1 MQMLEFVDKPL
12 PKPPRS
18 NYAIVGKD
26 YFLRL
31 TALKAIRQAFTN
43 GGEDDSITRFEGPDL
58 EYAALVDELGTGSLF
73 GGTRVVIVEDAD
85 RARGPQQSFITKHRA
100 SLEKLVDHPPR
111 SGVLV
116 LVVESLPGNTK
127 LAKLFGEEGILRCE
141 VDSKGFNPASWCR
154 ARSQNTY
161 GKKLQ
166 PEAAR
171 IIAEQHGNELGLLD
185 MELAK
190 LAAAVQGD
198 TIDARLAESLSGST
212 AQEVVWKVFDAIAM
226 GQASSALSIMDDQ
239 YSHGGTPVEN
249 SMKFNGAL
257 AFHMRRMA
265 RAGRRVMAGVPMRQ
279 ALSESGVAP
288 FAQGSAE
295 KLLTH
300 LGRRRIARLS
310 EDMVSLDLA
319 LKGGSRLAHRTL
331 LERFVI
337 RLAAARQ

>member
-12 PKPPRS
+12 PKPLLS
-18 NYAIVGKD
+18 NYAIAGKD

-31 TALKAIRQAFTN
+31 AALKAIRQAFTT
-43 GGEDDSITRFEGPDL
+43 GGDDDCLARFDGPKL
-58 EYAALVDELGTGSLF
+58 EFSTLADDLGTGSLF
-73 GGTRVVIVEDAD
+73 GGTRVVVVDEAD
-85 RARGPQQSFITKHRA
+85 TFVTKYRG
-100 SLEKLVDHPPR
+100 SLEKLVGNSSR

-116 LVVESLPGNTK
+116 LVVDSFPGNTK
-127 LAKLFGEEGILRCE
+127 LAKMFGEDGTLRCE
-141 VDSKGFNPASWCR
+141 VDTKGFNPASWCR

-166 PEAAR
+166 PDAAQ
-171 IIAEQHGNELGLLD
+171 IIADQHGKELGLLD

-190 LAAAVQGD
+190 LAAAAQGD
-198 TIDARLAESLSGST
+198 TIDAKLAESLSGST

-226 GQASSALSIMDDQ
+226 GQAASALGILDDQ
-239 YSHGGTPVEN
+239 YSHGGSAVEN

-265 RAGRRVMAGVPMRQ
+265 KAGRRVMAGVPMRQ
-279 ALSESGVAP
+279 ALAESGVAP
-288 FAQGSAE
+288 FAQASAE

-319 LKGGSRLAHRTL
+319 LKGGSRLTQRTL
-331 LERFVI
+331 LERFII